1 MAQNAKISGLTDEL
15 IQSILRHDPA
25 ANKQA
30 YKHAKEIASRNLRG
44 HQYARTNQFDVT
56 ATFKGLDEKFRIKNR
71 DDLAD
76 ALQTRLQK
84 LEGYTNK
91 YKPEFL
97 SLLLQLADRPLE
109 NTQVEALELLRPPSP
124 PPPLTWAEILED
136 DPYSDEDIW
145 KDIDYGADSS
155 GDEKIPKKRRKAP
168 STPPTSFD
176 EDDTFESSLVE

>member
-1 MAQNAKISGLTDEL
+1 M
-15 IQSILRHDPA
+15 R
-25 ANKQA
+25 
-30 YKHAKEIASRNLRG
+30 YKR
-44 HQYARTNQFDVT
+44 V
-56 ATFKGLDEKFRIKNR
+56 
-71 DDLAD
+71 
-76 ALQTRLQK
+76 
-84 LEGYTNK
+84 
-91 YKPEFL
+91 
-97 SLLLQLADRPLE
+97 LE

-176 EDDTFESSLVE
+176 EDDTFDPEACVTSTDKDEPVPNRQHEQHLPQFDLPG

>member
-30 YKHAKEIASRNLRG
+30 YRHAKEIASRNLRG

-76 ALQTRLQK
+76 
-84 LEGYTNK
+84 
-91 YKPEFL
+91 
-97 SLLLQLADRPLE
+97 
-109 NTQVEALELLRPPSP
+109 
-124 PPPLTWAEILED
+124 
-136 DPYSDEDIW
+136 
-145 KDIDYGADSS
+145 
-155 GDEKIPKKRRKAP
+155 
-168 STPPTSFD
+168 
-176 EDDTFESSLVE
+176 